1 MPGLRT
7 ECFASQSI
15 WYHRGVTSPCTR
27 LTVTLTLTSSWM
39 KYTVPWPPPVR
50 ISCSSAPTSTS
61 LSRLVFYFWFYNP
74 RARHREVFEGHS
86 GSLGKSCLGI
96 YSFQWQILSL
106 FIWVSVVLV
115 LSTPKSTA
123 PEARTQHDGGLEDVI
138 PVQMVGYIGFYM
150 QAIYKWI
157 VHHFSLAYNSART
170 RTHL

>member
-15 WYHRGVTSPCTR
+15 WYHRGVTSPCIR

-74 RARHREVFEGHS
+74 RARHREMFEGHS

-106 FIWVSVVLV
+106 FIWVCVGCQWCWRCQPPSQPPLRPAHN
-115 LSTPKSTA
+115 TT
-123 PEARTQHDGGLEDVI
+123 EAWRTWFQCRWLDISGFTGR
-138 PVQMVGYIGFYM
+138 PYI
-150 QAIYKWI
+150 
-157 VHHFSLAYNSART
+157 NE
-170 RTHL
+170 